1 MFSDLVTLANK
12 LREDGQ
18 LPPEGYV
25 RLSDPI
31 RWTVNLFPGDP
42 LKVHLEETKIFRPRP
57 TSSKK
62 TCNVFPYPLVDKAV
76 YVFGIKKDSSGSVD
90 ERAGEK
96 HLKFVALIDEIL
108 DWSPNSDF
116 REVLQILSRV
126 IKDGLTKNDPRFSEI
141 MSDHCVSF
149 FWNSG
154 DNGGYHLFEHPEC
167 VSFWKDHLFRDV
179 SGRSNEE
186 DGDEGACGICGKSA
200 QLIKNLPSKV
210 KIFNARRQILSFNQN
225 AFPSYVRSKDE
236 AHLGICFR
244 CGEQGVKGL
253 DFLLDNK
260 AHHQTLVLDKSG
272 SGRVNRDTLQ
282 NQVAVFWLGKP
293 RNVVFDGEEVDLLAM
308 LSMPLRPETGKD
320 QPEVTLSLIERFL
333 KVPWH
338 AENAA
343 LLFPDGHLFLGI
355 LSPNGPGRIAVRD
368 WMALDVSKLKGNLS
382 KFIEA
387 LKIIG
392 PCGEPPRAIT
402 IYDLLE
408 SLWARDV
415 IHKAP
420 KLARELLKFAYCGG
434 LLPTGILEAALNRI
448 RKCRWKIASHGGRGE
463 MPERLHALASAI
475 KISLYFGNHKEEGK
489 MEILNREYAD
499 PAYLSGRLLSTLEEV
514 QRRASGSGLSVTIVD
529 RNYSA
534 ASTSPSTTLV
544 RLLKLA
550 RTAHLPKLK
559 KRNLGYGQMIDLI
572 QEIMCLIDARDG
584 FPLTLNL
591 HEQAK
596 FALGYYHQRAGLLER
611 TSKETNK
618 EVTQ

>member
-1 MFSDLVTLANK
+1 MFSDLVTLANQ
-12 LREDGQ
+12 LREEGQ

-31 RWTVNLFPGDP
+31 RWTVNLFRGDP
-42 LKVHLEETKIFRPRP
+42 PKVHLEETKIFRPRP
-57 TSSKK
+57 ISSKR
-62 TCNVFPYPLVDKAV
+62 TSNVLPYPLVDTAA
-76 YVFGIKKDSSGSVD
+76 YVFGIKKGSRGSVD

-108 DWSPNSDF
+108 DWSTDSDF
-116 REVLQILSRV
+116 RKILRILSRV
-126 IKDGLTKNDPRFSEI
+126 IKDGSTENDPRFSEI
-141 MSDHCVSF
+141 MAEHCVSF
-149 FWNSG
+149 FWNIG

-167 VSFWKDHLFRDV
+167 VSFWKDHLFRAV
-179 SGRSNEE
+179 SGGSNEE
-186 DGDEGACGICGKSA
+186 EGDEGECGICGKSA
-200 QLIKNLPSKV
+200 HLIKNLPSKV
-210 KIFNARRQILSFNQN
+210 KILNARRQILSFNQD

-236 AHLGICFR
+236 AHLEICFR
-244 CGEQGVKGL
+244 CGEEGVKGL
-253 DFLLDNK
+253 DFLLNNK
-260 AHHQTLVLDKSG
+260 VHHQTLVLDKLA
-272 SGRVNRDTLQ
+272 SGRVRRDTLQ
-282 NQVAVFWLGKP
+282 NQVAVFWLGQP

-343 LLFPDGHLFLGI
+343 LTFPNDHLFLGI

-368 WMALDVSKLKGNLS
+368 WMALDVSKLKGYLS
-382 KFIEA
+382 KYIEA
-387 LKIIG
+387 LKIVG
-392 PCGEPPRAIT
+392 PLGEPPKAVT

-408 SLWARDV
+408 ALWARDV

-420 KLARELLKFAYCGG
+420 KLARGLLKFAYCGG
-434 LLPTGILEAALNRI
+434 VPPTGILEAALNRI
-448 RKCRWKIASHGGRGE
+448 RKCRWKIASRRRRGE
-463 MPERLHALASAI
+463 TPERLHALASAI
-475 KISLYFGNHKEEGK
+475 KMSLTFGNCNEESK
-489 MEILNREYAD
+489 MEALNREYAD
-499 PAYLSGRLLSTLEEV
+499 PAYLSGRLLSALEEV
-514 QRRASGSGLSVTIVD
+514 QRRASGTGLSVTIVD

-572 QEIMCLIDARDG
+572 QEIMSLIDARDAL
-584 FPLTLNL
+584 PLTLNL

-611 TSKETNK
+611 TSKETKK